1 MLYFVTLIPGFDLIM
16 GSYDS
21 EVPCTG
27 PCVKQ
32 GGDDGAPLFFLG
44 QLLLFLG
51 FNYATA
57 PVAAWIAATFPVSD
71 WPTLDLG
78 HCSEHLDL
86 E

>member
-51 FNYATA
+51 FNYSTA
-57 PVAAWIAATFPVSD
+57 PVAAWIAEINLIN
-71 WPTLDLG
+71 WGPT
-78 HCSEHLDL
+78 
-86 E
+86 